1 MNDLFSNK
9 QTGYLVISALIAVLL
24 GAIYYFL
31 VYPMSE
37 EKNSKE
43 VTISTV
49 RSEIALLDSQLTSPV
64 EEDEDKNSFQ
74 LEKKVPLTRELDML
88 IKSIEEIDLV
98 SEAKIESIEF
108 NNYDEIVADSTLVP
122 SEEEAASPETNDATT
137 EETEGEQPAETPVS
151 PVANSTLPPQL
162 KLITFNINILT
173 KDYDHLNTFIKELE
187 SIERIKRI
195 DQIEFLMPGE
205 ESLLDLD
212 FKDAISA
219 RIQVTTFY
227 YDE

>member
-9 QTGYLVISALIAVLL
+9 QTGYLVVSALIAVLL

-49 RSEIALLDSQLTSPV
+49 RSEIALLDSQLTAPV
-64 EEDEDKNSFQ
+64 EEGEDKNSFQ

-88 IKSIEEIDLV
+88 IKSIEEVDLV

-108 NNYDEIVADSTLVP
+108 NNYDEIVADSTLVS
-122 SEEEAASPETNDATT
+122 SEEEASPETNDATT

-173 KDYDHLNTFIKELE
+173 KDYDHLNIFIKELE

-195 DQIEFLMPGE
+195 DQIELLIPGE
-205 ESLLDLD
+205 ESLLDVE
-212 FKDAISA
+212 FKDVISA
-219 RIQVTTFY
+219 RIQVTTFF

>member
-49 RSEIALLDSQLTSPV
+49 RSEIALLDSQLTAPV
-64 EEDEDKNSFQ
+64 EEGEDKNSFQ

-88 IKSIEEIDLV
+88 IKSIEEVDLV

-122 SEEEAASPETNDATT
+122 SEEEASPEADDAAT
-137 EETEGEQPAETPVS
+137 EEIEGEQPAETPVS

-195 DQIEFLMPGE
+195 DQIEFLLPGE
-205 ESLLDLD
+205 ESLLELD
-212 FKDAISA
+212 YKEAISA

>member
-49 RSEIALLDSQLTSPV
+49 RNEIALLDSQLTAPV
-64 EEDEDKNSFQ
+64 EEGEDKNSFQ

-88 IKSIEEIDLV
+88 IKSIEEVDLV

-122 SEEEAASPETNDATT
+122 SEEEASPETDDAAT

-195 DQIEFLMPGE
+195 DQIEFLLPGE
-205 ESLLDLD
+205 ESLLELD
-212 FKDAISA
+212 YKEAISA

>member
-9 QTGYLVISALIAVLL
+9 QTGYLVVSALIAVLL

-49 RSEIALLDSQLTSPV
+49 RSEIALLDSQLSAPV
-64 EEDEDKNSFQ
+64 EEGEDKNSFQ
-74 LEKKVPLTRELDML
+74 LKKKVPLTRELDML
-88 IKSIEEIDLV
+88 IKSIEEVDLV

-122 SEEEAASPETNDATT
+122 SDEEASPETDDATT
-137 EETEGEQPAETPVS
+137 EEIEGEQPAETPVS

-195 DQIEFLMPGE
+195 DQIELLIPGE
-205 ESLLDLD
+205 ESLLEVE
-212 FKDAISA
+212 FKEAISA

>member
-31 VYPMSE
+31 IYPLNE

-43 VTISTV
+43 TTISTV

-64 EEDEDKNSFQ
+64 EEDENKNSFQ
-74 LEKKVPLTRELDML
+74 LEKKVPITRELDKL

-108 NNYDEIVADSTLVP
+108 NNYDEVVADSSLVT
-122 SEEEAASPETNDATT
+122 SEEETTT
-137 EETEGEQPAETPVS
+137 EADDVAEEEIEGEQPAETPVS
-151 PVANSTLPPQL
+151 PVANITLPPQL
-162 KLITFNINILT
+162 KLITFNINVLT
-173 KDYDHLNTFIKELE
+173 KDYEHLNIFIKELE
-187 SIERIKRI
+187 SIERIKHI
-195 DQIEFLMPGE
+195 DKIEFLIPGE
-205 ESLLDLD
+205 ESLLELD
-212 FKDAISA
+212 YIEATSA
-219 RIQVTTFY
+219 TIQVTTFY

>member
-49 RSEIALLDSQLTSPV
+49 RSEIALLDSQLTAPV
-64 EEDEDKNSFQ
+64 EEGEDKNSFQ

-88 IKSIEEIDLV
+88 IKSIEEVDLV

-122 SEEEAASPETNDATT
+122 SEEEASPETDDAAT
-137 EETEGEQPAETPVS
+137 EEIEGEQPAETPVS

-195 DQIEFLMPGE
+195 DQIEFLLPGE
-205 ESLLDLD
+205 ESLLELD
-212 FKDAISA
+212 YKEAISA

>member
-49 RSEIALLDSQLTSPV
+49 RSEIALLDSQLTAPV
-64 EEDEDKNSFQ
+64 EEGEDKNSFQ

-88 IKSIEEIDLV
+88 IKSIEEVDLV

-122 SEEEAASPETNDATT
+122 SEEEASPDTNDATT

-162 KLITFNINILT
+162 KLITFNINIFT

-195 DQIEFLMPGE
+195 DQIEFLLPGE
-205 ESLLDLD
+205 ESLLELD
-212 FKDAISA
+212 YKEAISA

>member
-49 RSEIALLDSQLTSPV
+49 RSEIALLDSQLTAPV
-64 EEDEDKNSFQ
+64 EEGEDKNSFQ

-88 IKSIEEIDLV
+88 IKSIEEEDLV

-108 NNYDEIVADSTLVP
+108 NNYDEIVADSMLVP
-122 SEEEAASPETNDATT
+122 SEEEASPETNDATT

-173 KDYDHLNTFIKELE
+173 KDYDHLNIFIKELE

-195 DQIEFLMPGE
+195 DQIELLIPGE
-205 ESLLDLD
+205 ESLLDVE
-212 FKDAISA
+212 FKDVISA
-219 RIQVTTFY
+219 RIQVTTFF

>member
-9 QTGYLVISALIAVLL
+9 QTGYLVVSALIAVLL
-24 GAIYYFL
+24 GVIYYFQ

-49 RSEIALLDSQLTSPV
+49 RSEIALLDSRLTSPV
-64 EEDEDKNSFQ
+64 KEDEDKNSFQ

-88 IKSIEEIDLV
+88 IKSIEEVDLV

-122 SEEEAASPETNDATT
+122 SEEEASPDTNDATT

-162 KLITFNINILT
+162 KLITFNINILA

-195 DQIEFLMPGE
+195 EQIEFLMPGE
-205 ESLLDLD
+205 ESLLDVD

>member
-9 QTGYLVISALIAVLL
+9 QTGYLVVSALIAVLL

-49 RSEIALLDSQLTSPV
+49 RNEIALLDSQLTAPV
-64 EEDEDKNSFQ
+64 EEGEDKNSFQ

-88 IKSIEEIDLV
+88 IKSIEEVDLV

-122 SEEEAASPETNDATT
+122 SEEEASPETDDADT
-137 EETEGEQPAETPVS
+137 EEIEGEQPAETPVS

-195 DQIEFLMPGE
+195 DQIEFLLPGE
-205 ESLLDLD
+205 ESLLELD
-212 FKDAISA
+212 YKEAISA
-219 RIQVTTFY
+219 RIQVTTFF

>member
-49 RSEIALLDSQLTSPV
+49 RSEIALLDSQLTAPV
-64 EEDEDKNSFQ
+64 EEGEDKNSFQ

-88 IKSIEEIDLV
+88 IKSIEEVDLV

-122 SEEEAASPETNDATT
+122 SEEEASPETNDATT

-195 DQIEFLMPGE
+195 DQIELLIPGE
-205 ESLLDLD
+205 ESLLDVE
-212 FKDAISA
+212 FKDVISA
-219 RIQVTTFY
+219 RIQVTTFF

>member
-9 QTGYLVISALIAVLL
+9 KTGYLVVSALIAVLL
-24 GAIYYFL
+24 GVIYYFQ

-49 RSEIALLDSQLTSPV
+49 RSEIALLDSQLTAPV
-64 EEDEDKNSFQ
+64 EEGEDKNSFQ

-88 IKSIEEIDLV
+88 IKSIEEVDLV

-122 SEEEAASPETNDATT
+122 SEEEASPETNDATT
-137 EETEGEQPAETPVS
+137 EETKGEQPAETPVS

-195 DQIEFLMPGE
+195 DQIEFLLPGE
-205 ESLLDLD
+205 ESLLELD
-212 FKDAISA
+212 YKEAISA

>member
-9 QTGYLVISALIAVLL
+9 QTGYLVISALIAVML
-24 GAIYYFL
+24 GANYYFL

-49 RSEIALLDSQLTSPV
+49 RNEIALLDSQLTAPV
-64 EEDEDKNSFQ
+64 EEGEDKKTFQ
-74 LEKKVPLTRELDML
+74 LEKKVPLTRDLDML
-88 IKSIEEIDLV
+88 IKSIEEVDLV

-108 NNYDEIVADSTLVP
+108 NNYDESVADSPLVP
-122 SEEEAASPETNDATT
+122 TEEAFPEANDVTT
-137 EETEGEQPAETPVS
+137 EETEGELPAETPVS

-195 DQIEFLMPGE
+195 DQIEFLLPGE
-205 ESLLDLD
+205 ESLLELD
-212 FKDAISA
+212 YKEAISA

>member
-49 RSEIALLDSQLTSPV
+49 RSEIALLDSQLTAPV
-64 EEDEDKNSFQ
+64 EEGEDKNSFQ

-88 IKSIEEIDLV
+88 IKSIEEVDLV

-122 SEEEAASPETNDATT
+122 SEEEASPETDDADT
-137 EETEGEQPAETPVS
+137 EEIEGEQPAETPVS

-195 DQIEFLMPGE
+195 DQIEFLLPGE
-205 ESLLDLD
+205 ESLLELD
-212 FKDAISA
+212 YKEAISA

>member
-9 QTGYLVISALIAVLL
+9 QTGYLVVSALIAVLL

-49 RSEIALLDSQLTSPV
+49 RSEIALLDSQLSAPV
-64 EEDEDKNSFQ
+64 EEGEDKNSFQ
-74 LEKKVPLTRELDML
+74 LKKKVPLTRELDML
-88 IKSIEEIDLV
+88 IKSIEEVDLV

-122 SEEEAASPETNDATT
+122 SDEEASPVTDDATT
-137 EETEGEQPAETPVS
+137 EEIEGEQPAETPVS

-195 DQIEFLMPGE
+195 DQIELLIPGE
-205 ESLLDLD
+205 ESLLEVE
-212 FKDAISA
+212 FKEAISA

>member
-24 GAIYYFL
+24 GALYYFL

-49 RSEIALLDSQLTSPV
+49 RSEIALLDSQLTAPV
-64 EEDEDKNSFQ
+64 EEGEDKNSFQ
-74 LEKKVPLTRELDML
+74 LEEKVPLTRELDML
-88 IKSIEEIDLV
+88 IKSIEEVDLV

-122 SEEEAASPETNDATT
+122 SEEEASPETDDADT
-137 EETEGEQPAETPVS
+137 EEIEGEQPAETPVS

-195 DQIEFLMPGE
+195 DQIEFLLPGE
-205 ESLLDLD
+205 ESLLELD
-212 FKDAISA
+212 YKEAISA

>member
-31 VYPMSE
+31 VYPLNE

-43 VTISTV
+43 ATISSV

-64 EEDEDKNSFQ
+64 EEDEDQNSFQ
-74 LEKKVPLTRELDML
+74 LEKQVPLTRELDKL

-108 NNYDEIVADSTLVP
+108 NNYDEVVADSTLVP
-122 SEEEAASPETNDATT
+122 SEEETSTETDDVAA
-137 EETEGEQPAETPVS
+137 EEIEGEQLAETPVS
-151 PVANSTLPPQL
+151 PVATSTLPPQL

-205 ESLLDLD
+205 ESLLNLD
-212 FKDAISA
+212 FKEAISA

-227 YDE
+227 YDK

>member
-1 MNDLFSNK
+1 
-9 QTGYLVISALIAVLL
+9 
-24 GAIYYFL
+24 
-31 VYPMSE
+31 
-37 EKNSKE
+37 
-43 VTISTV
+43 
-49 RSEIALLDSQLTSPV
+49 
-64 EEDEDKNSFQ
+64 
-74 LEKKVPLTRELDML
+74 ML
-88 IKSIEEIDLV
+88 IKSIEEVDLV

-122 SEEEAASPETNDATT
+122 SEEEASPETNDATT

-195 DQIEFLMPGE
+195 DQIELLIPGE
-205 ESLLDLD
+205 ESLLDVE
-212 FKDAISA
+212 FKDVISA